1 MLDPVGALY
10 WRDEILQVMFWL
22 HGERLKEQVS
32 GPDLA
37 VFLPAAAS
45 FLQDQLEQL
54 AADGYV
60 IATRKAVTGTATPY
74 RLTELGFREG
84 GRRFAEEFAGLTRQA
99 HGACSN
105 PNCSCH
111 TLGPEACEAL

>member
-1 MLDPVGALY
+1 VIDPVGAIY
-10 WRDEILQVMFWL
+10 WRDEILQVMYWL
-22 HGERLKEQVS
+22 HGERLNEQVS
-32 GPDLA
+32 GRDLA
-37 VFLPAAAS
+37 VFLPAEATI
-45 FLQDQLEQL
+45 LQDQLEQL

-60 IATRKAVTGTATPY
+60 VAAAEAVPGTATPY
-74 RLTELGFREG
+74 RLTEFGRREG